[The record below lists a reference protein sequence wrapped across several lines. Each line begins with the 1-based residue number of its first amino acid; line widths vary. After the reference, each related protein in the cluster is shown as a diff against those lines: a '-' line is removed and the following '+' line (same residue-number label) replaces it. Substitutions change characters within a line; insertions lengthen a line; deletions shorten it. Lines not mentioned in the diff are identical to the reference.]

1 MIAAFTFVPCYFG
14 VDACVYTDN
23 GVFLDRPDVYF
34 QQLGDNHV
42 LMICCIIYVFSVM
55 IFNITGLSITRYI
68 NALARA
74 MLIYGLLFASLF
86 TFYGFEGVPRTI
98 GLIQP
103 LLLLI
108 FVGASRAV
116 ARIWLGGLYLSQIN
130 KSKF

>member
-1 MIAAFTFVPCYFG
+1 MIAAFTFVPGYFG

-23 GVFLDRPDVYF
+23 GVFLERPDVYF

-74 MLIYGLLFASLF
+74 VCDVS
-86 TFYGFEGVPRTI
+86 RTVI
-98 GLIQP
+98 
-103 LLLLI
+103 
-108 FVGASRAV
+108 
-116 ARIWLGGLYLSQIN
+116 IWLVGIIVTLTVGQS
-130 KSKF
+130 